1 VSDQEP
7 TEFDTASVA
16 NAWNRSIIEQFRAHA
31 GKLGGDF
38 DGVPVLLLHTT
49 GAKTGEI
56 RVNPL
61 MYLEQVGGIF
71 IFASKAGSHKNPDWY
86 HNLRATPRVIVEV
99 GTERYEAMARV
110 LEGSSRDEIY
120 ALQATKFPNF
130 AEFQAKTRR
139 VIPVIALE
147 RL

>member
-1 VSDQEP
+1 
-7 TEFDTASVA
+7 
-16 NAWNRSIIEQFRAHA
+16 
-31 GKLGGDF
+31 
-38 DGVPVLLLHTT
+38 
-49 GAKTGEI
+49 
-56 RVNPL
+56 